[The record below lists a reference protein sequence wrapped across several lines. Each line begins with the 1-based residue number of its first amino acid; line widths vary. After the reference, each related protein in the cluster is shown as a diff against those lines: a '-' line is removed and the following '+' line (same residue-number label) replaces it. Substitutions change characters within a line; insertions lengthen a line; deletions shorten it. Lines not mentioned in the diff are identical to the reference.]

1 MKIEAKYTTILE
13 QYFKNK
19 VFYCYYEVKQTSTKS
34 FQFSK
39 IRKCQKEGMP
49 AVEKSGLVWK
59 FSDETSREKPI
70 DGQSAPPLPTYLII
84 LFNKEEFCFVPQ
96 NEIAKLIKQGEVS
109 ISRSKAEELS
119 DKIIKIK

>member
-1 MKIEAKYTTILE
+1 MKKEAKWNTILN
-13 QYFKNK
+13 QYLREKRW
-19 VFYCYYEVKQTSTKS
+19 YIYYELKQTKTNS

-39 IRKCQKEGMP
+39 IRENQKDSLP
-49 AVEKSGLVWK
+49 ALEKSGLVWK
-59 FSDETSREKPI
+59 FSDEDSRQKMC
-70 DGQSAPPLPTYLII
+70 DGQCTPPLPTYLII